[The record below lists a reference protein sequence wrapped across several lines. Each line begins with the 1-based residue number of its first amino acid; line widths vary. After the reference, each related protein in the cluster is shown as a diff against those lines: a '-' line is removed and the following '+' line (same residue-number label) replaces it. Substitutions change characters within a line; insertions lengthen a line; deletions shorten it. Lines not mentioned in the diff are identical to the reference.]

1 MHTYRY
7 VDGWMHLWHCCICY
21 IIICNLPRGTTITS
35 IFETTKPM
43 TTTRGQLGIIVLL
56 NGRPLAN
63 VYYSSPYVITISAL
77 QCSRKLAVIVFGWSL
92 KGREAWH
99 EACRDNQL
107 AWAFNN
113 DQLPFVDLLG
123 SFATETG
130 NHSSQSIV
138 AVQPILTVQSVNSI
152 RTIKSTC
159 LFN

>member
-1 MHTYRY
+1 M
-7 VDGWMHLWHCCICY
+7 DGCTGGIAAFVISLSAICQEGRRSRLFSKRQNPWRRHADNWELLCFWMEGH
-21 IIICNLPRGTTITS
+21 
-35 IFETTKPM
+35 
-43 TTTRGQLGIIVLL
+43 
-56 NGRPLAN
+56 PLAN

-138 AVQPILTVQSVNSI
+138 AAQPIQSVNSI

-159 LFN
+159 LYN